1 MVSVSLFRKFCVD
14 ETKFSIPQSA
24 DADERDDVGIVPYK
38 YEICRVNGTMWASSP
53 TNTKWIVALKSMLEL
68 IYFRCK
74 TDRTHPTAYF
84 VYSEWCVLSVDVWL
98 YAIRRSALKT
108 TAHLFKL
115 KCTCV

>member
-1 MVSVSLFRKFCVD
+1 MVCVSLFRKFCVG

-24 DADERDDVGIVPYK
+24 DADERDDVGIVPY
-38 YEICRVNGTMWASSP
+38 
-53 TNTKWIVALKSMLEL
+53 NTKGVVALKSTLEL
-68 IYFRCK
+68 IDFRCR

-108 TAHLFKL
+108 TARLFKL